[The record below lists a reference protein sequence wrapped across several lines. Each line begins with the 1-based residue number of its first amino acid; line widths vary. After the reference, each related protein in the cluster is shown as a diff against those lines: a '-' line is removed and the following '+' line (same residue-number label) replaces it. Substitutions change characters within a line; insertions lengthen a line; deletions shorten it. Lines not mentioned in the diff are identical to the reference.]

1 MSPQH
6 RLLWDIFRPS
16 GSRLHQMKC
25 ANEIMQEK
33 IKSFKRS
40 ELVFFSPSFYTFGK
54 RGLITSCSP
63 VSLIDGSV
71 RHFGWSTRRKSLLA
85 SARRCV
91 FRVTCGACNR
101 LERLFNWNVMFAFNK
116 PHNPSHHP
124 HFIVRSAVQALDD
137 AVGSLASRWCGL
149 FTFVATGE
157 GKKIRE
163 TCVMI
168 PTVNGD

>member
-25 ANEIMQEK
+25 PNEIMRKK

-40 ELVFFSPSFYTFGK
+40 ELVLVFSPSFYTFGK
-54 RGLITSCSP
+54 RGLITSRSP
-63 VSLIDGSV
+63 VSLNDCSV

-101 LERLFNWNVMFAFNK
+101 CKRLLIGTSRLYSTNLTIPDIIHISLCAQPCRFWKTLQA
-116 PHNPSHHP
+116 PSVP
-124 HFIVRSAVQALDD
+124 
-137 AVGSLASRWCGL
+137 VGVVCSLW
-149 FTFVATGE
+149 
-157 GKKIRE
+157 
-163 TCVMI
+163 
-168 PTVNGD
+168 